1 MDRAEQLLDAHVAHE
16 LRQLQGENFTALVA
30 SEVDYALAAAA
41 TLTLDQVMHRD
52 QVKAVAIKYVATFRL
67 PGAIPEIATDI
78 ATLIRHSP
86 ANDVALGTLV
96 SRQRVDELVSVIAEM
111 RSARIGVLRGIADSS
126 TLQAGVGGL
135 MHGLAAGAVGSGRRL
150 ASRVPGAGVGSSLA
164 GLVAGQVARAPGVGR
179 VGEAVDG
186 LVSPVVDGVDQRG
199 RELSERAARMLLGY
213 LSDNAATAVTDD
225 ELRQAVLEIW
235 DTLATRP
242 VRVLADAVTDDQL
255 VDLFVAAYQVWLE
268 LRTSDYLPALV
279 EAGVDVFFDTYR
291 DFTLDKLLE
300 EFGLGAAD
308 LVEEALRFAPPVI
321 EALLETGLL
330 EDLVRRRLSSFYLS
344 DEARALING

>member
-16 LRQLQGENFTALVA
+16 LRQLQGDDFTALVA
-30 SEVDYALAAAA
+30 SEVDHALAAAS
-41 TLTLDQVMHRD
+41 TLTLDRVMHRD

-86 ANDVALGTLV
+86 ANDVPLGTLI
-96 SRQRVDELVSVIAEM
+96 SRPRVDELVGVIAEM
-111 RSARIGVLRGIADSS
+111 RSIRMGVLRGIADSS

-135 MHGLAAGAVGSGRRL
+135 VRGLATGAFGTGRRF
-150 ASRVPGAGVGSSLA
+150 AARVPGAGVGSTLA
-164 GLVAGQVARAPGVGR
+164 GMVADQASRAPGAGR
-179 VGEAVDG
+179 VGEVVA
-186 LVSPVVDGVDQRG
+186 PVLDGVDQRSK
-199 RELSERAARMLLGY
+199 ELSERAARMLLGY
-213 LSDNAATAVTDD
+213 LSDSAATAVTD
-225 ELRQAVLEIW
+225 EEFREAVLEIW
-235 DTLATRP
+235 DTLANRP
-242 VRVLADAVTDDQL
+242 VRVFMDAVSDDQL
-255 VDLFVAAYQVWLE
+255 VDLFVAAYQAWLD

-308 LVEEALRFAPPVI
+308 LVEEAMRFAPPVI
-321 EALLETGLL
+321 EALVETGLL
-330 EDLVRRRLSSFYLS
+330 EELIRRRLASFYLS

>member
-16 LRQLQGENFTALVA
+16 LRQLQGDNFTALVA
-30 SEVDYALAAAA
+30 SEVDHALAAAA

-52 QVKAVAIKYVATFRL
+52 QVKAVAIKYVSTFRL

-86 ANDVALGTLV
+86 ANDVALGTLI
-96 SRQRVDELVSVIAEM
+96 SRPRVEELVSVIAEM
-111 RSARIGVLRGIADSS
+111 RSVRIGVLRGIADSS
-126 TLQAGVGGL
+126 SLQAGVGGL
-135 MHGLAAGAVGSGRRL
+135 VRGIATGALGSGRRF
-150 ASRVPGAGVGSSLA
+150 AGRVPGAGVGSALA
-164 GLVAGQVARAPGVGR
+164 GIVADQASRAPGVGR
-179 VGEAVDG
+179 VGEA
-186 LVSPVVDGVDQRG
+186 LSPVVEGVDQRG

-255 VDLFVAAYQVWLE
+255 VDLFVAAYQVWLD
-268 LRTSDYLPALV
+268 LRSSDYLPALV

-321 EALLETGLL
+321 EALVETGLL
-330 EDLVRRRLSSFYLS
+330 EEMIRRRLASFYLS
-344 DEARALING
+344 DEARSLING

>member
-16 LRQLQGENFTALVA
+16 LRQLQGDNFTALVA

-52 QVKAVAIKYVATFRL
+52 QVKAVAVKYVATFRL

-78 ATLIRHSP
+78 ATLVRHSP

-96 SRQRVDELVSVIAEM
+96 SRPRIEELVSVIAEM
-111 RSARIGVLRGIADSS
+111 RSVRIGILRGIADSS
-126 TLQAGVGGL
+126 SLQAGVGGL
-135 MHGLAAGAVGSGRRL
+135 VRGVATGAIGSGRRWI
-150 ASRVPGAGVGSSLA
+150 SRVPGATAGSALA
-164 GLVAGQVARAPGVGR
+164 GMVAGQASRAPGVAR

-186 LVSPVVDGVDQRG
+186 LVSPVVEGVDQRS
-199 RELSERAARMLLGY
+199 REFSERAARMLLGY
-213 LSDNAATAVTDD
+213 LSDNAAVAVTDD
-225 ELRQAVLEIW
+225 EFRQAALEIW
-235 DTLATRP
+235 DTLATSP
-242 VRVLADAVTDDQL
+242 VRVFMDAVTDDQL
-255 VDLFVAAYQVWLE
+255 VDLFVAAYQAWLD

-321 EALLETGLL
+321 EAMLETGLL
-330 EDLVRRRLSSFYLS
+330 EELIRRRLASFYLS
-344 DEARALING
+344 DEGRALING